1 MDQIAR
7 NSAVEF
13 PLALR
18 QDSPAQPLCVNA
30 EAWLKSS
37 DGDVETPIQHAQ
49 VRPRGERR
57 RNHLRRWLFRGM
69 DELRRQQA
77 NAPAPEIGRRLDE
90 SL

>member
-18 QDSPAQPLCVNA
+18 QDSPTQPLCVNA
-30 EAWLKSS
+30 EALLKSS
-37 DGDVETPIQHAQ
+37 DCDVSVLYAQ
-49 VRPRGERR
+49 VRPHGERR

-77 NAPAPEIGRRLDE
+77 NTPAPEIGRRLDE